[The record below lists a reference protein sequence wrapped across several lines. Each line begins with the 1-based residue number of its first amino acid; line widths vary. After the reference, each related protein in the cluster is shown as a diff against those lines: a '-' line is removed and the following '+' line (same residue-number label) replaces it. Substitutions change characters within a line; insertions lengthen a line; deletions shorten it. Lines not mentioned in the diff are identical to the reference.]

1 MRPLATPEDLES
13 TAVRRVLAEHV
24 RLAGELLTQDRELQ
38 KAAEALTTVED
49 LLARLA
55 AEHALEGDEARH
67 LLALR
72 DELGSRLLAA
82 AALDVIELPDQ
93 AAGVLKRAADTT
105 EAGLR
110 EILSE
115 LAR

>member
-1 MRPLATPEDLES
+1 MRPPAPVYGLAGD
-13 TAVRRVLAEHV
+13 AVRRALVQQV
-24 RLAGELLTQDRELQ
+24 RLAGELLAGFGEPR
-38 KAAEALTTVED
+38 KAAEALTVVED

-55 AEHALEGDEARH
+55 AEHALEGDEARQ

-72 DELGSRLLAA
+72 DELGSQLLAA

-93 AAGVLKRAADTT
+93 AAGVLKRAADSA

-110 EILSE
+110 EIL
-115 LAR
+115 AGAGR